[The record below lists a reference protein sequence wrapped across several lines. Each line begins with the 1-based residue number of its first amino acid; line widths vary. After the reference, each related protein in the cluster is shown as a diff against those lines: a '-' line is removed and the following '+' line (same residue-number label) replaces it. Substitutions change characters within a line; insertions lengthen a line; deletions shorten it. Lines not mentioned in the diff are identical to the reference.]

1 MVEKRG
7 SRWRARAW
15 LEGRLRTLG
24 TFATEE
30 EAQRAEAH
38 AKAEAERTQQP
49 GPAPAGQTSN
59 FKGVTVVKQS
69 GGVIAYRAEIR
80 MPGERARAATP
91 IRAAALTLSSALSCL
106 TGAKMKHLGLFHARD
121 FNGDEAE
128 AELAAAK
135 ARG

>member
-15 LEGRLRTLG
+15 PAGRLRTLG

-49 GPAPAGQTSN
+49 GPAPAGQTSM

-80 MPGERARAATP
+80 MPG
-91 IRAAALTLSSALSCL
+91 
-106 TGAKMKHLGLFHARD
+106 
-121 FNGDEAE
+121 
-128 AELAAAK
+128 
-135 ARG
+135 